1 MSEEKTYRSVGM
13 AKIDDNFR
21 ISLNIKWLTQII
33 VGVGFI
39 VMGYLRI
46 ENRIKSLEQSMES
59 ANTEISNLID
69 KHIEEEEVKIAEMQ
83 EQIEWYQKELNLS
96 LNPLSWGKKKRK
108 RK

>member
-1 MSEEKTYRSVGM
+1 MRLDCSS
-13 AKIDDNFR
+13 
-21 ISLNIKWLTQII
+21 
-33 VGVGFI
+33 
-39 VMGYLRI
+39 
-46 ENRIKSLEQSMES
+46 ES

-96 LNPLSWGKKKRK
+96 LNPLSWGKKKR